1 MFSLARLIFIT
12 AWIWNVQARNETLV
26 QGWQSE
32 PPGRGTWSILWSCL
46 ATIFICTWSA
56 LHLDVPEDHGAGYL
70 LFRKI
75 RWMLVAAT
83 APEYLLWTSA
93 SNFLEARDLSKYLE
107 ARGYREW
114 SQTQTQFASARG
126 FETHPTQGTYSRCS
140 LDELREHIETRRI
153 DRPPISKKELKARG
167 KSDWVGKLIAVLQII
182 WFVVQTLF
190 RAIQHYQITAL
201 EIMTVAFV
209 FCSVFIYGF
218 CLRQPQNVEYPV
230 VLDLASETRHPAQTK
245 DETRSRRIPYRPDPA
260 VGTIVHNFS
269 SPLLSLLG
277 RGRSGFPREH
287 VLGWVPGWVPG
298 RVAKRVPIILLA
310 LSACGFGAIHCLAWN
325 SPFPTSMERVIWR
338 ICSVTTTA
346 LPAILALLLHS
357 LAVFKCD
364 GSQQLLDSA
373 ALSMGLVYTIGRAM
387 VIVLAFMTLRA
398 LPTGAFQ
405 TVNWSDY
412 FPHFAA

>member
-1 MFSLARLIFIT
+1 MKWWGRCTAASMQCQHKAEEGVLGGSLLSSGTLITSPSRVCSIILSGPQKLLYVGKIDFLNLLQVAISDGHPSPAAGDSLHPFGRLPVSTFSSTPLRISITQPQSSVGQDIMFSLARLIFIA

-26 QGWQSE
+26 QGWQPE

-56 LHLDVPEDHGAGYL
+56 LHLDVPEDHGVGYL

-209 FCSVFIYGF
+209 FCS
-218 CLRQPQNVEYPV
+218 
-230 VLDLASETRHPAQTK
+230 
-245 DETRSRRIPYRPDPA
+245 
-260 VGTIVHNFS
+260 
-269 SPLLSLLG
+269 
-277 RGRSGFPREH
+277 
-287 VLGWVPGWVPG
+287 
-298 RVAKRVPIILLA
+298 ILLMD
-310 LSACGFGAIHCLAWN
+310 SACVNHK
-325 SPFPTSMERVIWR
+325 TS
-338 ICSVTTTA
+338 S
-346 LPAILALLLHS
+346 ILWFWTWLRRQDIPHKRRTRPGQGEYLIDQILQKEPLCITFLLLC
-357 LAVFKCD
+357 LVCLEEVARVFQ
-364 GSQQLLDSA
+364 GSTS
-373 ALSMGLVYTIGRAM
+373 
-387 VIVLAFMTLRA
+387 
-398 LPTGAFQ
+398 
-405 TVNWSDY
+405 
-412 FPHFAA
+412 